1 MSNRLRAREGT
12 DWNEESKEKARA
24 ILSDK
29 CLPQFWALWVWWSR
43 SGRWRCWQ
51 QWTISKKRKIVVQ
64 VLPWQRSRLK
74 LMKKQ
79 LDEQHIK
86 GLSSRAKGMRSERDR
101 SGQSTREP
109 PLTASKYDWAVRLG
123 SNTSLLDPSIWLQK
137 ETTCYHN
144 NIISCTY
151 ILYI

>member
-1 MSNRLRAREGT
+1 MSNRLHAIEGT

-29 CLPQFWALWVWWSR
+29 AYHSSEHSESDDPDQDVDDADN
-43 SGRWRCWQ
+43 SGP
-51 QWTISKKRKIVVQ
+51 SAKKRKIVVQ

-109 PLTASKYDWAVRLG
+109 PLSASKYDWAVRLG
-123 SNTSLLDPSIWLQK
+123 SNTSLLDPSI
-137 ETTCYHN
+137 
-144 NIISCTY
+144 
-151 ILYI
+151 